1 MAFPLEVESHIKSPN
16 GDLVRKV
23 ILNGGLSVILG
34 PNGSGKTHLL
44 RGLKKGLAG
53 HTGANKCVR
62 FMSAGRIGAI
72 EHARSDTDGHRG
84 DHINYQAAVFGTKN
98 DLERRNKIETL
109 NGDFQTLSQRP
120 DIFVKI
126 QERLRKLFKRNI
138 EINWDDG
145 QLRIDFSRTDTA
157 LEAPYSSGLEASG
170 LLHLV
175 GLLCAVYSDE
185 IGVLLI
191 DEPEVSLHPQLQA
204 FLLSEMH
211 SVSGLPE
218 AKGNKKIIVIA
229 THSTEMIRLAGV
241 ADLNSLIFCYDLRAG
256 PVQVG
261 PGANELKNRKVQSFA
276 ARMGQEHKLALFS
289 TRPLLV
295 EGPSDS
301 IICGTLSR
309 LLELHLEAAGS
320 QVLPVIGKGDMPVV
334 VKFFRLLGKSP
345 IVLAD
350 ADGIADGLD
359 LVQAFFE
366 SGFRAD
372 ELAKERGFDSAPK
385 LARDIYQGFC
395 EAVETHWESIEPAA
409 AKHAY
414 WVTRGADERQAKRRA
429 ALSTLFAPDAAAH
442 ATVES
447 SAVWRGIRSR
457 MTVLFDFLEDLGCFV
472 LRRGTVE
479 NYYQSQPPV
488 PPDKIAWSIDETAV
502 IEACNQA
509 QARSA
514 YADIVRCV
522 EEAAQAQSINEAE
535 SLRDVLL
542 SVATPALAKVQD
554 GGSTLDVQQLARSL
568 LRERAKLFSLSVAN
582 KCLTITLE
590 SFIMKVPGFPLT
602 LAAGDDAIKVVNQ
615 RLELVPPAD
624 KTTRA

>member
-1 MAFPLEVESHIKSPN
+1 MTFPLEVESHIKSPN
-16 GDLVRKV
+16 GDIVRKIV
-23 ILNGGLSVILG
+23 LNGGLSVILG

-53 HTGANKCVR
+53 HAGERKCVR

-84 DHINYQAAVFGTKN
+84 DHIPYETAIFGTKD
-98 DLERRNKIETL
+98 DLARRNKIETL

-120 DIFVKI
+120 DILVKI
-126 QERLRKLFKRNI
+126 QERLRKLFRRNI
-138 EINWDDG
+138 EINWNNG
-145 QLRIDFSRTDTA
+145 QLRIDFSRTDTE

-204 FLLSEMH
+204 FLLSEML

-218 AKGNKKIIVIA
+218 AEGNKKLIVIA
-229 THSTEMIRLAGV
+229 THSTELIRLAGV
-241 ADLNSLIFCYDLRAG
+241 ADLHSLIFCYDLRTG
-256 PVQVG
+256 PVQVA
-261 PGANELKNRKVQSFA
+261 PGANELKNKKVQSFA

-301 IICGTLSR
+301 IICGALSR
-309 LLELHLEAAGS
+309 FLELHLEAAGS

-334 VKFFRLLGKSP
+334 VKFFRLLGKNP

-350 ADGIADGLD
+350 ADGVADGLD

-366 SGFRAD
+366 SGLRAD
-372 ELAKERGFDSAPK
+372 ELAKERGFESASK
-385 LARDIYQGFC
+385 LAHNIYQGFC
-395 EAVETHWESIEPAA
+395 DAVDKHWASIEPVAT
-409 AKHAY
+409 KHAY
-414 WVTRGADERQAKRRA
+414 WVTRGADEKQAKRRA
-429 ALSTLFAPDAAAH
+429 ALATLFALDAATH
-442 ATVES
+442 ATVEADS
-447 SAVWRGIRSR
+447 VWKGIRSR

-472 LRRGTVE
+472 LRRGTIE

-488 PPDKIAWSIDETAV
+488 PADKIAWSVDEMAAIDTLS
-502 IEACNQA
+502 QA
-509 QARSA
+509 QARTA
-514 YADIVRCV
+514 YADIVRCIQS
-522 EEAAQAQSINEAE
+522 AAQAQSINEAE

-542 SVATPALAKVQD
+542 SIATPALAKVQD

-568 LRERAKLFSLSVAN
+568 LHERSKLFSLSVAN
-582 KCLTITLE
+582 KCLTVTLE
-590 SFIMKVPGFPLT
+590 SSIMNVPGFPLILST
-602 LAAGDDAIKVVNQ
+602 GDDVIKVVNQ
-615 RLELVPPAD
+615 QLELAPPAA
-624 KTTRA
+624 KTP

>member
-16 GDLVRKV
+16 GDIVRKV
-23 ILNGGLSVILG
+23 VLNSGLSVILG

-44 RGLKKGLAG
+44 RGLKRGLTD
-53 HTGANKCVR
+53 HTGEKKCVR
-62 FMSAGRIGAI
+62 FMSAGRIGSI
-72 EHARSDTDGHRG
+72 ENARSDFDGYRG
-84 DHINYQAAVFGTKN
+84 EKINYAAAVFGN
-98 DLERRNKIETL
+98 MSDLDRRNKIETL

-138 EINWDDG
+138 EINWDGG
-145 QLRIDFSRTDTA
+145 QLRIDFSRTDTEQ
-157 LEAPYSSGLEASG
+157 EAPYSSGLEASG

-204 FLLSEMH
+204 FLFSEMRG
-211 SVSGLPE
+211 VSGLPE
-218 AKGNKKIIVIA
+218 ATGNNKIIVIA
-229 THSTEMIRLAGV
+229 THSTEMIRLAGI
-241 ADLNSLIFCYDLRAG
+241 ADLNSLIFCYDLKTG
-256 PVQVG
+256 PVQV
-261 PGANELKNRKVQSFA
+261 PSGAEELKNRKVQSFA

-309 LLELHLEAAGS
+309 FLELHLEAAGS

-334 VKFFRLLGKSP
+334 VKFFRLLGKRP

-350 ADGIADGLD
+350 ADGVADGLD

-366 SGFRAD
+366 SGSKAD
-372 ELAKERGFDSAPK
+372 ELAKARGFDSASK

-395 EAVETHWESIEPAA
+395 EEVDKHWESIEPVA

-414 WVTRGADERQAKRRA
+414 WVTRGPDEKQAKRRA
-429 ALSTLFAPDAAAH
+429 ALATLFALDATTL
-442 ATVES
+442 ATVEA
-447 SAVWRGIRSR
+447 SANWKGIRSR

-472 LRRGTVE
+472 LRRGTIE

-488 PPDKIAWSIDETAV
+488 PADKIAWSIDEMAT
-502 IEACNQA
+502 IEGLSQTQA
-509 QARSA
+509 LTA

-522 EEAAQAQSINEAE
+522 QNAAQGQSINEAE

-542 SVATPALAKVQD
+542 SIATPALAKVQE

-568 LRERAKLFSLSVAN
+568 LRERSKLFSLSVTN
-582 KCLTITLE
+582 KCLTVNLE
-590 SFIMKVPGFPLT
+590 SSIMKVPGFPLT
-602 LAAGDDAIKVVNQ
+602 LSAGDDPIKVVNL
-615 RLELVPPAD
+615 RLGLATPAA
-624 KTTRA
+624 KAP

>member
-16 GDLVRKV
+16 GDIVRK
-23 ILNGGLSVILG
+23 ITLNSGLSVILG

-53 HTGANKCVR
+53 HTGENKCVR

-72 EHARSDTDGHRG
+72 EHARSDFDGHRG
-84 DHINYQAAVFGTKN
+84 ESINYQAAIFGTKD
-98 DLERRNKIETL
+98 DLDRRNKIETL

-126 QERLRKLFKRNI
+126 QERLCKLFKRNI
-138 EINWDDG
+138 EINWNDG
-145 QLRIDFSRTDTA
+145 RLRIDFSRTDTA
-157 LEAPYSSGLEASG
+157 LEAPYSAGLEASG

-229 THSTEMIRLAGV
+229 THSTEMIRLSGI

-256 PVQVG
+256 PVQVP

-289 TRPLLV
+289 KRPLLV

-320 QVLPVIGKGDMPVV
+320 QVLPVIGKGDMPVL

-345 IVLAD
+345 VVLTD
-350 ADGIADGLD
+350 ADGVADGLD

-366 SGFRAD
+366 SGDRAD
-372 ELAKERGFDSAPK
+372 ELAKERGFGSASE

-395 EAVETHWESIEPAA
+395 KVVDEHWASIEPVA

-414 WVTRGADERQAKRRA
+414 WVTRGTDEKQAKRRA
-429 ALSTLFAPDAAAH
+429 ALATLFALDAATH
-442 ATVES
+442 ATVEA
-447 SAVWRGIRSR
+447 SAVWKGIRSR

-472 LRRGTVE
+472 LRRGTIE

-488 PPDKIAWSIDETAV
+488 PADKIVWSVDEMAT
-502 IEACNQA
+502 IEALSQA
-509 QARSA
+509 QARTA
-514 YADIVRCV
+514 YADIIRCV
-522 EEAAQAQSINEAE
+522 QSAAQTESINEAE

-542 SVATPALAKVQD
+542 SIATPALAKVQD

-568 LRERAKLFSLSVAN
+568 LRERSKLFSLSVAN
-582 KCLTITLE
+582 KCLTVTLE
-590 SFIMKVPGFPLT
+590 SSIMKVPGFPLT
-602 LAAGDDAIKVVNQ
+602 LSAGDDAIKVVNQ
-615 RLELVPPAD
+615 RLELVPPAA
-624 KTTRA
+624 KAP